1 MTHIVTADNEGSFYC
16 RAVSGELNY
25 KKGQY
30 VCGRGCPCFVKC
42 GGGEFICRYK
52 EEEGEPLLFPRVEGL
67 DQQLYKAYA
76 FAAAAHRGQ
85 VRKGTNVPY
94 FTHIIT
100 TMNYAM
106 ELTEDREVLTA
117 AILHD
122 TVEDTPVTI
131 DEIRQGFGERV
142 AFLVEAETENK
153 RHDRPAEDTWEIRKQ
168 ESLLRLRDMP
178 REVKVITLADK
189 TANAESL
196 VRERRLRQE
205 VCWDKFNQKDK
216 LKQEW
221 YFRESANMLKE
232 LSNTSV
238 MEQYLAYIDEIF
250 VTV

>member
-1 MTHIVTADNEGSFYC
+1 
-16 RAVSGELNY
+16 
-25 KKGQY
+25 
-30 VCGRGCPCFVKC
+30 
-42 GGGEFICRYK
+42 
-52 EEEGEPLLFPRVEGL
+52 
-67 DQQLYKAYA
+67 
-76 FAAAAHRGQ
+76 
-85 VRKGTNVPY
+85 
-94 FTHIIT
+94 
-100 TMNYAM
+100 MNYAM

-153 RHDRPAEDTWEIRKQ
+153 RHDRPAADTWEIRKQ

-238 MEQYLAYIDEIF
+238 MAQYLAYIDEIF

>member
-1 MTHIVTADNEGSFYC
+1 M
-16 RAVSGELNY
+16 
-25 KKGQY
+25 
-30 VCGRGCPCFVKC
+30 
-42 GGGEFICRYK
+42 
-52 EEEGEPLLFPRVEGL
+52 
-67 DQQLYKAYA
+67 
-76 FAAAAHRGQ
+76 
-85 VRKGTNVPY
+85 
-94 FTHIIT
+94 
-100 TMNYAM
+100 
-106 ELTEDREVLTA
+106 
-117 AILHD
+117 
-122 TVEDTPVTI
+122 
-131 DEIRQGFGERV
+131 
-142 AFLVEAETENK
+142 VEAETENK
-153 RHDRPAEDTWEIRKQ
+153 RHDRPAADTWEIRKQ